1 MNYKHLLLTA
11 VITTL
16 FISCEKENFQ
26 DYRNH
31 QNAKTFVENT
41 QHCNRRGNDE
51 ELIGVNGIVSLDNG
65 KQAMSGGIIKVFDVK
80 DQVHVLQTVTGESG
94 SFSFNVKSGSYIIE
108 CYNEDQLLGTSG
120 ELQVEKNITVN
131 LNF

>member
-51 ELIGVNGIVSLDNG
+51 ELTVLGIVKLDNG
-65 KQAMSGGIIKVFDVK
+65 KQPMSGGVIKVFDVK
-80 DQVHVLQTVTGESG
+80 DQVHILQTVTGENG
-94 SFSFNVKSGSYIIE
+94 SFNFNVKSGSYIIE
-108 CYNEDQLLGTSG
+108 CYDEDQLLGTSG
-120 ELQVEKNITVN
+120 ELQIEKSITVN